1 MMQLQHSLP
10 IEGIHLM
17 NKRLLTRKHVW
28 VITALVAAITIAAS
42 QLTPVRI
49 WLLKQTAP
57 DCSGQFT
64 ADELR
69 VRVIKN
75 YLKIQ
80 QFTPPAEPEWLKT
93 YELALIPRV
102 LDMDAIKRGMHDG
115 SLMNSVMDGRRV
127 LPSEQAID
135 ALDAASLGDSMTVA
149 HYSTLHRQLTLTP
162 LASIRLASAEE
173 IQSHP
178 LRRAQN
184 LQPFQLSADEKARG
198 FGVAVF
204 FVNQLGGISLGCC
217 DGLGESGGSSP
228 EQLVEHSMKTLKAHV
243 PRSMVVNSCGDLLV
257 RRDEEYSTYRF

>member
-10 IEGIHLM
+10 IEGTHLM

-28 VITALVAAITIAAS
+28 VIATLVAAITIAAS

-80 QFTPPAEPEWLKT
+80 QFTAPAEPEWLKT

-102 LDMDAIKRGMHDG
+102 LDMDAIKRGMQDG

-135 ALDAASLGDSMTVA
+135 ALDAVSLGNTMTMA

-173 IQSHP
+173 IEADP
-178 LRRAQN
+178 RRLKQN
-184 LQPFQLSADEKARG
+184 IRPFQLSDDEKARG
-198 FGVAVF
+198 FGAAYF
-204 FVNQLGGISLGCC
+204 SIDWITMNSGCC
-217 DGLGESGGSSP
+217 DGRGDQLGSSP
-228 EQLVEHSMKTLKAHV
+228 DRLFDANIQSLNRHFPSL
-243 PRSMVVNSCGDLLV
+243 MVVNSCGDLLV
-257 RRDEEYSTYRF
+257 RHNDEYRTYYF